1 MTLNFGVRYDYYTPI
16 RERNNL
22 QVKFNPETGVIDPN
36 TTPVMKSTTTNFQ
49 PRVGATVLATAR
61 TIVRGGFGLF
71 VGPGQTEDQ
80 IQTIAD
86 SDRVSTTLTS
96 GASLA
101 FPLDSNVATAAF
113 INNPN
118 NRSYQPRAYRSE
130 YEIPERVWQYT
141 GSVQQDLGGRM
152 VATAAY
158 VGAQG
163 HNLFLRSI
171 ANPIV
176 SVATNPNPAS
186 AAFVVRQFSIVQR
199 DAAGAV
205 IGVQNP
211 YAEID
216 TKTTGGRDNYNALQ
230 LGLSR
235 RSASG
240 LSTNA
245 QYTFSR
251 SFGNTS
257 GSNEALTAGNAA
269 QTLPEFDYDT
279 GYNAFDV
286 RHTFN
291 FSALYSLPF
300 GTGRIMNSGF
310 AGAVL
315 GGWDVGGIV
324 NARSGLP
331 IDVRVTRPDVLYVD
345 GAGSYFNNPAAGRT
359 AVVNTPN
366 GGASRSVRRPDLV
379 PGVNPFLTNG
389 GLLFLNPAA
398 FATPVAGTY
407 GNLERGSL
415 KGPGFAQLDMVIA
428 KHFALNGARNAEF
441 RVEIFNLFNRTN
453 FSNPVATL
461 PNAIPTTALTEAN
474 RVQPG
479 QAFTPAGRHLRIPP
493 RARWD
498 GRWVWGR
505 TARCSWRSG

>member
-1 MTLNFGVRYDYYTPI
+1 VF
-16 RERNNL
+16 
-22 QVKFNPETGVIDPN
+22 
-36 TTPVMKSTTTNFQ
+36 KSTTTNLQ
-49 PRVGATVLATAR
+49 PRVGATLMATEK
-61 TIVRGGFGLF
+61 TILRGGFGLF
-71 VGPGQTEDQ
+71 LGPGQTEDQ

-86 SDRVSTTLTS
+86 SDRVSATLTS
-96 GASLA
+96 GANLA
-101 FPLDSNVATAAF
+101 FPLDTSVATSTF

-118 NRSYQPRAYRSE
+118 NRSYQPRAYRNE

-141 GSVQQDLGGRM
+141 GSIQRDLGARLAM
-152 VATAAY
+152 TAAY

-163 HNLFLRSI
+163 RNLFLRSI

-176 SVATNPNPAS
+176 QVATNPN
-186 AAFVVRQFSIVQR
+186 AANAGIVIRRFSIVQR
-199 DAAGAV
+199 DASGAV

-216 TKTTGGRDNYNALQ
+216 TKTSGGKDNYNAMQ

-235 RSASG
+235 RSGNG
-240 LSTNA
+240 LSVNA
-245 QYTFSR
+245 QYTLSR

-269 QTLPEFDYDT
+269 QTLSEFDYDI

-291 FSALYSLPF
+291 VSALYSLPF
-300 GTGRIMNSGF
+300 GTGRKYLNSGVG
-310 AGAVL
+310 GAVL
-315 GGWDVGGIV
+315 GGWDIGGIV

-331 IDVRVTRPDVLYVD
+331 IDVRVTRPDIVYVD
-345 GAGSYFNNPAAGRT
+345 GAGSVFNNPAAGRT

-379 PGVNPFLTNG
+379 AGVDPFITNG

-398 FATPVAGTY
+398 FATPLPGTY

-415 KGPGFAQLDMVIA
+415 HGPGFAQVDLVVA
-428 KHFALNGARNAEF
+428 KHFALNGPRNAEF
-441 RVEIFNLFNRTN
+441 RIEVFNLFDRTN
-453 FSNPVATL
+453 FASPVATL
-461 PNAIPTTALTEAN
+461 PNALPTTALTEAN

-479 QAFTPAGRHLRIPP
+479 QAFTSAAAGTFGTLTST
-493 RARWD
+493 
-498 GRWVWGR
+498 VGR
-505 TARCSWRSG
+505 TVGLGTNRQVQLALRVNF